1 MANAYGLFWN
11 SVSSD
16 RVYDAD
22 SFAEWLNKFFTT
34 GVFNGEP
41 YDLIMRDISCN
52 HLALV
57 EEGRAGHDVLVK
69 DSKSTLNEVT
79 NMSDKVEKIELA
91 LADQMIST
99 ANMLKDLHKT
109 DAMGNVVDITKDE
122 EISTMEDKLNE
133 FLAKLE
139 EAGIDKDEARAK
151 IEEIIKAK
159 SEVEAEDEDLEK
171 KEDADSYKEYVD
183 NLVDDLNRR
192 DFTMNTMCID
202 SNGTLID
209 LLNGK
214 DDINDRIIRTVG
226 SANMKI
232 YEDSLRI
239 LRAVRFATTLNF
251 DLDEDLKE
259 AIIRH
264 KDLLKSLSYYRKKE
278 ELDKIFS
285 STNSAYGIKLIKEL
299 ELAESLE
306 LSNLDNLIPT
316 TYLIGIWAQLDV
328 LDKYSFN
335 NTEKESINSINE
347 LMNKDILDYNNLYS
361 YGLYIST
368 IVKIS
373 FFAIFVP
380 SLILT
385 ANRQRLIPA
394 KLQFYACSFLLL
406 FLRVASPIAM
416 LRNTHPSVPSQLDAP
431 GSHANHPI
439 PIAK

>member
-1 MANAYGLFWN
+1 MNETALKVLKKINSNGYQAYLVGGYPRDIYIGRDSMDFDICTSATPKELKNIFGN
-11 SVSSD
+11 TMLPSEQYGSVTLMVHNIRFEITTFRKDIKYLNNRKPIEIEYVSS
-16 RVYDAD
+16 
-22 SFAEWLNKFFTT
+22 
-34 GVFNGEP
+34 
-41 YDLIMRDISCN
+41 LI
-52 HLALV
+52 
-57 EEGRAGHDVLVK
+57 
-69 DSKSTLNEVT
+69 
-79 NMSDKVEKIELA
+79 
-91 LADQMIST
+91 
-99 ANMLKDLHKT
+99 
-109 DAMGNVVDITKDE
+109 
-122 EISTMEDKLNE
+122 
-133 FLAKLE
+133 
-139 EAGIDKDEARAK
+139 
-151 IEEIIKAK
+151 
-159 SEVEAEDEDLEK
+159 
-171 KEDADSYKEYVD
+171 
-183 NLVDDLNRR
+183 DDLKRR

-368 IVKIS
+368 IVGEIKGIDKKLINEKYNSLYIHNKTEIKIEAKEICELLNRRPGK
-373 FFAIFVP
+373 FLKEIFDDLEYKLVNK
-380 SLILT
+380 LINNDKETLKQYIKE
-385 ANRQRLIPA
+385 N
-394 KLQFYACSFLLL
+394 Y
-406 FLRVASPIAM
+406 
-416 LRNTHPSVPSQLDAP
+416 
-431 GSHANHPI
+431 
-439 PIAK
+439 

>member
-1 MANAYGLFWN
+1 MNETALKVLKKINSNGYQAYLVGGYPRDIYIGRDSMDFDICTSATPKELKNIFGN
-11 SVSSD
+11 TMLPSEQYGSVTLMVHNIRFEITTFRKDIKYLNNRKPIEIEYVSS
-16 RVYDAD
+16 
-22 SFAEWLNKFFTT
+22 
-34 GVFNGEP
+34 
-41 YDLIMRDISCN
+41 LI
-52 HLALV
+52 
-57 EEGRAGHDVLVK
+57 
-69 DSKSTLNEVT
+69 
-79 NMSDKVEKIELA
+79 
-91 LADQMIST
+91 
-99 ANMLKDLHKT
+99 
-109 DAMGNVVDITKDE
+109 
-122 EISTMEDKLNE
+122 
-133 FLAKLE
+133 
-139 EAGIDKDEARAK
+139 
-151 IEEIIKAK
+151 
-159 SEVEAEDEDLEK
+159 
-171 KEDADSYKEYVD
+171 
-183 NLVDDLNRR
+183 DDLKRR

-347 LMNKDILDYNNLYS
+347 LMNKDILLWFIYIYYS
-361 YGLYIST
+361 RGNKRY
-368 IVKIS
+368 
-373 FFAIFVP
+373 
-380 SLILT
+380 
-385 ANRQRLIPA
+385 R
-394 KLQFYACSFLLL
+394 
-406 FLRVASPIAM
+406 
-416 LRNTHPSVPSQLDAP
+416 
-431 GSHANHPI
+431 
-439 PIAK
+439 